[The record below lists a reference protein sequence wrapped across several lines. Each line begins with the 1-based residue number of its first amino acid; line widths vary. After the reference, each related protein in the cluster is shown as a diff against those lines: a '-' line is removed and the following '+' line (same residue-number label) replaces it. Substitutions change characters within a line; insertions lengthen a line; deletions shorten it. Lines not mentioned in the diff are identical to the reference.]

1 MQTGKARANL
11 GSHKNREE
19 RHWQDHAHDD
29 QGKVCGHGHTPDDGK
44 SCACADAAPAPDNG
58 AEKYWPPNLFCQK
71 RAAAGFHV
79 APSLPRYRA
88 ELPVYGQSQAG
99 RAAGHEH
106 GDWVRPQQEIP
117 GQCGQ
122 NIEDAWVKKGIFA
135 HLFQKGSV
143 GENRSSPSGGLQN
156 E

>member
-58 AEKYWPPNLFCQK
+58 AEKSWPPISFARSARQRGSTLRRLC
-71 RAAAGFHV
+71 RAIVRSFLYMGRVRQAVQPAMNTVIGFGHSRRYQASAA
-79 APSLPRYRA
+79 R
-88 ELPVYGQSQAG
+88 
-99 RAAGHEH
+99 
-106 GDWVRPQQEIP
+106 I
-117 GQCGQ
+117 
-122 NIEDAWVKKGIFA
+122 
-135 HLFQKGSV
+135 
-143 GENRSSPSGGLQN
+143 
-156 E
+156 